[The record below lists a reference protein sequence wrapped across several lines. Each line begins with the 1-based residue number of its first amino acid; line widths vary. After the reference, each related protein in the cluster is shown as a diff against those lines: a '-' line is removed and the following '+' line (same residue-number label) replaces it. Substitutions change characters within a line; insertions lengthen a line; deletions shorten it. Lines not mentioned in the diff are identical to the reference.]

1 MRWRSDA
8 SAVVAIVHP
17 NPQRSLAHMTG
28 RFRRFVSIALVAGTS
43 VFALAACGSSSKPST
58 AQVSA
63 ASATSKPT
71 LLVYSAQ
78 GYSPASVK
86 AFEKDTGTPTKL
98 VENST
103 GPLEARIQAEKA
115 DPQWG
120 LLWVDGNEGFA
131 TLDSEGLLKKSL
143 EVPPLSSVGQ
153 SLVPADHSF
162 VPTGITLACTIIY
175 NSKEVPN
182 PPSTWQALLESKY
195 AGKIG
200 MNNPAVSGPTFPCVA
215 GVMNY
220 LGGVSQ
226 GEAYFQK
233 LKSAGIHISETN
245 GATLHLLETGQIQIG
260 LIQSSAAIGAAK
272 KVPGLKVGYLPKLT
286 ILPSAIGIDS
296 KAPPAVQEEAQKFIN
311 WVLSP
316 TGQHVMQTG
325 EPEGDSLFW
334 PVAPNTTPLPAL
346 PQELSK
352 ISTQEL
358 EPYKWGKLEAQIN
371 DWFNANIAE

>member
-1 MRWRSDA
+1 
-8 SAVVAIVHP
+8 
-17 NPQRSLAHMTG
+17 MTG
-28 RFRRFVSIALVAGTS
+28 RFRRFASIALVASTS
-43 VFALAACGSSSKPST
+43 VFALAACGSSSKSSST
-58 AQVSA
+58 TSA
-63 ASATSKPT
+63 AATSAAAGKTT
-71 LLVYSAQ
+71 LIVYSAQ

-86 AFEKDTGTPTKL
+86 AFEKETGTPTKL

-115 DPQWG
+115 DPQWR

-131 TLDSEGLLKKSL
+131 TLDSEGLLKKNL
-143 EVPPLSSVGQ
+143 EVPPLSATGT

-182 PPSTWQALLESKY
+182 PPTTWQQLLESKY

-220 LGGVSQ
+220 LGGISQ
-226 GEAYFQK
+226 GEAYLKK
-233 LKSAGIHISETN
+233 LKSAGLHVSETN

-286 ILPSAIGIDS
+286 ILPSAIGVDA
-296 KAPPAVQEEAQKFIN
+296 KAPAAVQEEAQKFLT

-334 PVAPNTTPLPAL
+334 PVAPNTKPLPAL

-358 EPYKWGKLEAQIN
+358 EPYEWGKREAEIN
-371 DWFNANIAE
+371 HWFDANIAE